1 MQIFF
6 DPRFVKLI
14 QRELGY
20 DEEVMMKLRR
30 DYMDMYVKLR
40 FNEALVYINEKKLDT
55 EDARIDELADT
66 TLPEKEQAENLDK
79 FFKLIDELIE
89 ANPELKHR
97 IDDKLTEYNRELSE
111 QLFNTF
117 SDEAMIEISK
127 FLVEDAKNSIKLSN
141 KFREVS
147 RYPHAR
153 NNPNQ

>member
-30 DYMDMYVKLR
+30 DYMDMY
-40 FNEALVYINEKKLDT
+40 ALVYINEKKLDT

-127 FLVEDAKNSIKLSN
+127 FLVEDAKNSKELSD
-141 KFREVS
+141 KFPEVS
-147 RYPHAR
+147 RFPHAR